1 MKEVKFTKRQLDIL
15 RILREQ
21 TFSEKKLHKIYQ
33 GALMAMNYHENPG
46 SFSQAAHSLREL
58 NNIMLRHISLVT
70 RGNSKGN
77 QKEKMKIL
85 LKQLD
90 DLGGIG
96 QRAII
101 KQWDDLYDYFVKIC
115 HHGVDDIKN
124 EDFKQK
130 LEVFENI
137 IYAILGPVYDS
148 IKELDSLI
156 EVENPSNEDIDM
168 AMSFIKNLSQHEYFF
183 KHLNLTY
190 NNYLKLCSAVAII
203 AY

>member
-1 MKEVKFTKRQLDIL
+1 MKEIKFTKRQLEIL

-33 GALMAMNYHENPG
+33 GALMAMLYHENPE

-58 NNIMLRHISLVT
+58 NNIMLRHIELLT
-70 RGNSKGN
+70 HKDNKGT
-77 QKEKMKIL
+77 QKKKMKIL

-96 QRAII
+96 KDAII

-115 HHGVDDIKN
+115 HHGVDNVKS
-124 EDFKQK
+124 EDFEQK

-148 IKELDSLI
+148 IKELDFLTEI
-156 EVENPSNEDIDM
+156 ENPSNEYFDKSI
-168 AMSFIKNLSQHEYFF
+168 SFIKILSHY
-183 KHLNLTY
+183 
-190 NNYLKLCSAVAII
+190 
-203 AY
+203 